1 MDLKMI
7 KIRSSVYEKLTPIEH
22 ENDIFNLYPNYGW
35 KHPNK
40 LSALPVNCFGV
51 SFGFCVCMGGKEG
64 GKGGGEVCKSL
75 TVECLLESDIP
86 QFLRI
91 LVFGIY

>member
-1 MDLKMI
+1 MI

-51 SFGFCVCMGGKEG
+51 SLVSVCVWEG
-64 GKGGGEVCKSL
+64 RKGGRGEGRSVR
-75 TVECLLESDIP
+75 V
-86 QFLRI
+86 
-91 LVFGIY
+91 